1 MKDKI
6 FYFFKW
12 IVYQGY
18 MILPCIYLMALL
30 AFNQSFSLRW
40 LLFFLI
46 LGAFIRYAYIAWMR
60 HDLEDDAI
68 DFDFL
73 SEEYPD
79 SRQKSFKDYIK
90 EMQYWERMHWVPVII
105 FLSLTCYIMIKGL
118 QLLFVPSTATNVFI
132 YIFSGV
138 VTYTLFWLVLMISN
152 RKKMW
157 GFIIFYLLFDMMSAF
172 CFNFVHFY
180 DNVSGTQRRDA
191 DMKACRMYQDIQA
204 RNVNFVTE
212 KAAIEKSE
220 MAAREEQRSK
230 EIRTL
235 ERQINSLRSYMSSQ
249 GVYEGKRKDRER
261 LNSLLDRQKT
271 LMTEN
276 TSTEVS
282 LQANAMHLDS
292 IGKSLNN
299 LCLKYED
306 NSSLVSNE
314 EVQDAKRQ
322 VQAMQIIVEQLERTG
337 KLDSSFIVRNDT
349 ITYILRKIEA
359 KGTDHFASIKS
370 LFNAIFIDK
379 EKEAQLKEE
388 YCAGGGRALERF
400 YEEEKSFENRL
411 LYLSIALS
419 SLIDLLPLFLG
430 IFVSFIKGK
439 KS

>member
-6 FYFFKW
+6 IYFFKW
-12 IVYQGY
+12 TIYQGY
-18 MILPCIYLMALL
+18 FILPCIYLMCLL
-30 AFNQSFSLRW
+30 AFNWSFSLRW

-68 DFDFL
+68 DFDFI
-73 SEEYPD
+73 SEEYED
-79 SRQKSFKDYIK
+79 SRQKSFKEYIK

-105 FLSLTCYIMIKGL
+105 FLALTCYVMIKGL
-118 QLLFVPSTATNVFI
+118 QLLFVPSSATNIFI

-157 GFIIFYLLFDMMSAF
+157 GFIIFYLLFDLMSAF
-172 CFNFVHFY
+172 SFNFVHFY
-180 DNVSGTQRRDA
+180 DNVSSTQRRDA

-204 RNVNFVTE
+204 RNVKYVTE

-220 MAAREEQRSK
+220 MASREEQRAK

-235 ERQINSLRSYMSSQ
+235 ERQINSLRNYMNQ
-249 GVYEGKRKDRER
+249 GLYEGKRKDRER
-261 LNSLLDRQKT
+261 LNSLLDRQKA
-271 LMTEN
+271 LMTE
-276 TSTEVS
+276 STNAEVI

-292 IGKSLNN
+292 IGKSLND

-306 NSSLVSNE
+306 NSSQVSNE

-337 KLDSSFIVRNDT
+337 KLDSTFIVRNDT

-359 KGTDHFASIKS
+359 KGADHFASLKS
-370 LFNAIFIDK
+370 LFKAIFVDK